1 MAKEA
6 VKTKTSTELRYP
18 SRFNVV
24 IYNDDFT
31 PVEFVITLLI
41 EIFNKNITSAKTLTQ
56 TVHSD
61 GQAVAGTYN
70 SEIAEQ
76 KCLEAV
82 AVSRSSGHPLQLK
95 VERIG

>member
-6 VKTKTSTELRYP
+6 VKTRTSTELRYP

-41 EIFNKNITSAKTLTQ
+41 EIFNKNITTAKTLTQ
-56 TVHSD
+56 SVHTD
-61 GQAVAGTYN
+61 GHAIVGSYN

-76 KCLEAV
+76 KCAEAI
-82 AVSRSSGHPLQLK
+82 AVSRGSGHPLQLK
-95 VERIG
+95 VEKIG

>member
-41 EIFNKNITSAKTLTQ
+41 EILNKNIT
-56 TVHSD
+56 
-61 GQAVAGTYN
+61 
-70 SEIAEQ
+70 I
-76 KCLEAV
+76 
-82 AVSRSSGHPLQLK
+82 
-95 VERIG
+95 I

>member
-41 EIFNKNITSAKTLTQ
+41 EIFNKNITSAK
-56 TVHSD
+56 
-61 GQAVAGTYN
+61 
-70 SEIAEQ
+70 IASQ
-76 KCLEAV
+76 GVL
-82 AVSRSSGHPLQLK
+82 
-95 VERIG
+95 

>member
-6 VKTKTSTELRYP
+6 VKTRTTTELRYP

-31 PVEFVITLLI
+31 PVEFVIKLLI
-41 EIFNKNITSAKTLTQ
+41 EIFNKNITTAKTLTQ
-56 TVHSD
+56 SVHTD
-61 GQAVAGTYN
+61 GQATVGSYN

-76 KCLEAV
+76 KCTEAIT
-82 AVSRSSGHPLQLK
+82 VSRASGHPLQLK
-95 VERIG
+95 VERIE